1 MSIGASLQGIFR
13 RSASTSDSI
22 KHTATTNSLG
32 LSERL
37 MVQYRDTQ
45 SDQAL
50 SSLFDLHSNKL
61 YYFLL
66 VMSDAATAEDIAQ
79 KVWVT
84 VIEKRHQF
92 VNADNFQAWLFTI
105 ARRALIDEFR
115 RNARI
120 DYDSDAVSKAPSDN
134 IDIGETLTKSE
145 AIHSLLCALPLKQ
158 KEALSLQLEGFSLEQ
173 ISAICHV
180 PRETIKTRLRYAR
193 ETLKKMTERD

>member
-13 RSASTSDSI
+13 RSASTSDNI

-120 DYDSDAVSKAPSDN
+120 DYDSDVVSKAPSN
-134 IDIGETLTKSE
+134 NKDIGETLTKSE

-193 ETLKKMTERD
+193 DTLKKMTERD